1 MKTTKV
7 KFISLSFHF
16 LFRVPEKSVPL
27 EKANIRF
34 QGKPQK
40 GCQQPE
46 LNNLVDLSDE
56 HVERVTNFFLFTV
69 KIIFSYFKSISKIRR
84 FIGKLDT
91 VLTRESPNYKLST
104 RCISLTR
111 KVNIFRLV

>member
-1 MKTTKV
+1 M
-7 KFISLSFHF
+7 
-16 LFRVPEKSVPL
+16 PENSVVL

-56 HVERVTNFFLFTV
+56 HVERVTNFLLFTL
-69 KIIFSYFKSISKIRR
+69 KIIFSYFKSNFKNTSFHRQIYR
-84 FIGKLDT
+84 FNT
-91 VLTRESPNYKLST
+91 
-104 RCISLTR
+104 
-111 KVNIFRLV
+111 

>member
-1 MKTTKV
+1 M
-7 KFISLSFHF
+7 
-16 LFRVPEKSVPL
+16 PEKSVPL

-56 HVERVTNFFLFTV
+56 HVERVTNFFIYGENNIQLF
-69 KIIFSYFKSISKIRR
+69 
-84 FIGKLDT
+84 
-91 VLTRESPNYKLST
+91 
-104 RCISLTR
+104 
-111 KVNIFRLV
+111 